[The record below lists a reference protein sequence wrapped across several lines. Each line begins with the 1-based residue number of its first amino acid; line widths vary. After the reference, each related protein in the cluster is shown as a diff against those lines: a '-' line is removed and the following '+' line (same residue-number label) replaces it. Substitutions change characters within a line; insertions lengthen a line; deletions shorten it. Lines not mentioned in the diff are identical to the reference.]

1 MKNLLILIKTEVKVL
16 QKKLFGTDGVRGVA
30 NHELKG
36 ELAFKLGRIGGY
48 YLSQKTD
55 NNRPVVIIG
64 KDTRLSGDMLE
75 AALMAGLTSVG
86 IDVYRLGII
95 PTPGVCYL
103 SREKE
108 VDGGIMISASHNP
121 TADNGIKF
129 FDKNGIKL
137 TDEAELEIERLFF
150 NDHSEELPYPID
162 KKIGLIE
169 EKYDWIDDYI
179 DYVKTSTENDL
190 TGLKIV
196 IDCANGAAYQ
206 ASPEIFK
213 SLGAEVIVI
222 NDHPNGEE
230 INVNCGSTAPELA
243 AQKVI
248 ETGADLGVAH
258 DGDADRVILV
268 DEKGEIVEGDNIMAV
283 AARDMIAENKLKNN
297 TVVTTKYS
305 NLGLKESL
313 AEVEAELVITKNGDR
328 YVLAEM
334 LKNDYK
340 LGGEKSGHIIFSDYN
355 TTGDGI
361 LTAVKIASIMK
372 KENKSLS
379 KLKSVMN
386 YWPQTLA
393 NVKVEKKDEWEK
405 NEKIRRKIEAA
416 EAEIGKQGRVF
427 VRASGTEPLIRVML
441 EGKNKALLN
450 KWENKLSTVIAEE
463 LNKTS

>member
-1 MKNLLILIKTEVKVL
+1 ME
-16 QKKLFGTDGVRGVA
+16 KKLFGTDGVRGVA

-48 YLSQKTD
+48 YLTRNSAQE
-55 NNRPVVIIG
+55 RPVVIIG

-95 PTPGVCYL
+95 PTPGVCFL
-103 SREKE
+103 SRSKE
-108 VDGGIMISASHNP
+108 VAGGVMISASHNP

-129 FDKNGIKL
+129 FDQNGIKL
-137 TDEAELEIERLFF
+137 SDQAELEIEELIF

-162 KKIGLIE
+162 NKIGLVE
-169 EKYDWIDDYI
+169 EKYNWIEEYI
-179 DYVKTSTENDL
+179 DFVIKSTDQKL
-190 TGLKIV
+190 DGLKVV

-206 ASPEIFK
+206 ASPAVFE

-222 NDHPNGEE
+222 NNHPNGAE

-243 AQKVI
+243 AKKVI
-248 ETGADLGVAH
+248 ETNADLGIAH
-258 DGDADRVILV
+258 DGDADRVILI
-268 DEKGEIVEGDNIMAV
+268 DEKGEVVEGDNIMAV
-283 AARDMIAENKLKNN
+283 AAREMIAEDKLNKE

-313 AEVEAELVITKNGDR
+313 AEVGANLVITKNGDR

-334 LKNDYK
+334 LKHNYK
-340 LGGEKSGHIIFSDYN
+340 LGGEKSGHIIFSEYN

-361 LTAVKIASIMK
+361 LTAVKIAAIIK
-372 KENKSLS
+372 KRGKSLS
-379 KLKSVMN
+379 QLKQVMS
-386 YWPQTLA
+386 YWPQLLA
-393 NVKVEKKDEWEK
+393 NIKVSQKEAWEQ
-405 NEKIRRKIEAA
+405 NAKIEAEIKAA
-416 EAEIGKQGRVF
+416 ESEIGTSGRVF

-441 EGKNKALLN
+441 EGKEEKILT
-450 KWENKLSTVIAEE
+450 KWESKLTQLISEE
-463 LNKTS
+463 LN

>member
-1 MKNLLILIKTEVKVL
+1 MKKR
-16 QKKLFGTDGVRGVA
+16 LFGTDGVRGVA

-48 YLSQKTD
+48 FLSKNSGQE
-55 NNRPVVIIG
+55 RPAVIIG

-103 SREKE
+103 SRTED
-108 VDGGIMISASHNP
+108 VVGGIMISASHNP

-137 TDEAELEIERLFF
+137 NDQDELEIEDLFF
-150 NDHSEELPYPID
+150 NNHSEELPYPID
-162 KKIGLIE
+162 DEIGLVD
-169 EKYDWIDDYI
+169 EKYDWIDKYI
-179 DYVKTSTENDL
+179 NFIIGSFEQNL
-190 TGLKIV
+190 EGLKIV

-206 ASPEIFK
+206 ASPAVFEA
-213 SLGAEVIVI
+213 LGAEIVVI
-222 NDHPNGEE
+222 NDHPNGEK

-243 AQKVI
+243 AKKVI
-248 ETGADLGVAH
+248 EVGADFGIAH
-258 DGDADRVILV
+258 DGDADRVILI

-283 AARDMIAENKLKNN
+283 AARDMIKENKLKNK

-313 AEVEAELVITKNGDR
+313 AEVDAELVITKNGDR

-340 LGGEKSGHIIFSDYN
+340 LGGEKSGHIIFSEYN

-361 LTAVKIASIMK
+361 LTAAKIAAIIK
-372 KENKSLS
+372 KENKPLS
-379 KLKSVMN
+379 ELKKVMS
-386 YWPQTLA
+386 YWPQILA
-393 NVKVEKKDEWEK
+393 NVEVTKKDGWGK
-405 NEKIRRKIEAA
+405 NDKVSAEIKEA
-416 EAEIGKQGRVF
+416 EAEITEAGRVF

-441 EGKNKALLN
+441 EGKDKKLLH
-450 KWENKLSTVIAEE
+450 KWEEKLTNVIKTE
-463 LNKTS
+463 LN

>member
-1 MKNLLILIKTEVKVL
+1 MK
-16 QKKLFGTDGVRGVA
+16 KKLFGTDGVRGVA

-48 YLSQKTD
+48 FLSRNSGQQ
-55 NNRPVVIIG
+55 RPIVIIG

-103 SREKE
+103 SRTKN
-108 VDGGIMISASHNP
+108 VVGGIMISASHNP

-129 FDKNGIKL
+129 FDQNGIKL
-137 TDEAELEIERLFF
+137 SDQDELEIEDLIF
-150 NDHSEELPYPID
+150 NNHSEELPYPID
-162 KKIGLIE
+162 NEIGLVD
-169 EKYDWIDDYI
+169 EKYDWIDEYI
-179 DYVKTSTENDL
+179 NFIIDSFEQNLK
-190 TGLKIV
+190 GLKVV

-206 ASPEIFK
+206 ASPYVFEA
-213 SLGAEVIVI
+213 LGAEIIVI

-243 AQKVI
+243 AEKVI
-248 ETGADLGVAH
+248 EVGADLGIAH
-258 DGDADRVILV
+258 DGDADRVILI

-283 AARDMIAENKLKNN
+283 AARAMIKENNLKNK

-313 AEVEAELVITKNGDR
+313 AEVGAELVITKNGDR

-340 LGGEKSGHIIFSDYN
+340 LGGEKSGHIIFSEYN

-361 LTAVKIASIMK
+361 LTAAKIASIIK
-372 KENKSLS
+372 KDNEPLS
-379 KLKSVMN
+379 ELKKVMS
-386 YWPQTLA
+386 YWPQILA
-393 NVKVEKKDEWEK
+393 NVEVTQKDGWEK
-405 NEKIRRKIEAA
+405 NNKVSTEIKAA
-416 EAEIGKQGRVF
+416 KSEIDGDGRVF

-441 EGKNKALLN
+441 EGKDKKLLQ
-450 KWENKLSTVIAEE
+450 KWEEKLTKVIKTE
-463 LNKTS
+463 LN

>member
-1 MKNLLILIKTEVKVL
+1 M

-48 YLSQKTD
+48 YLSEKSDQE
-55 NNRPVVIIG
+55 RPVVIIG

-103 SREKE
+103 SRKNE
-108 VDGGIMISASHNP
+108 VAGGIMISASHNP

-137 TDEAELEIERLFF
+137 TDQAELEIEELIF
-150 NDHSEELPYPID
+150 NDHSGELPYPID
-162 KKIGLIE
+162 NEIGLIE
-169 EKYDWIDDYI
+169 EKYDWIDNYI
-179 DYVKTSTENDL
+179 NFVIDSTEKQLDDL
-190 TGLKIV
+190 KVV

-206 ASPEIFK
+206 ASPEVFR

-222 NDHPNGEE
+222 NNHPNGEE
-230 INVNCGSTAPELA
+230 INVNCGSTAPQLA
-243 AQKVI
+243 AQKVV
-248 ETGADLGVAH
+248 ESGADLGVAH
-258 DGDADRVILV
+258 DGDADRVILI

-283 AARDMIAENKLKNN
+283 AARNMIAENKLNEK

-313 AEVEAELVITKNGDR
+313 DEVGANLVITKNGDR

-334 LKNDYK
+334 LKNNYK
-340 LGGEKSGHIIFSDYN
+340 LGGEKSGHIIFSEYN

-361 LTAVKIASIMK
+361 LTAVKIASIIK
-372 KENKSLS
+372 KENKALS
-379 KLKSVMN
+379 ELKSVMN

-393 NVKVEKKDEWEK
+393 NVRVERKEGWED
-405 NEKIRRKIEAA
+405 NQKIMSEIEAA
-416 EAEIGKQGRVF
+416 EAEIGKNGRVF

-441 EGKNKALLN
+441 EGKDEELLN
-450 KWENKLSTVIAEE
+450 KWEERLRETISAE
-463 LNKTS
+463 LN

>member
-1 MKNLLILIKTEVKVL
+1 VDNLEKR
-16 QKKLFGTDGVRGVA
+16 LFGTDGVRGVA

-48 YLSQKTD
+48 FLSQNSKVK
-55 NNRPVVIIG
+55 RPVVLIG

-103 SREKE
+103 SRIKN
-108 VDGGIMISASHNP
+108 VVGGIMISASHNP

-129 FDKNGIKL
+129 FDNNGIKL
-137 TDEAELEIERLFF
+137 TDEAELEIEKLIF

-162 KKIGLIE
+162 NEIGLVE
-169 EKYDWIDDYI
+169 EKYDWIDEYI
-179 DYVKTSTENDL
+179 NFIIDSAEHKLD
-190 TGLKIV
+190 GLKIV
-196 IDCANGAAYQ
+196 VDCANGAAYQ
-206 ASPEIFK
+206 ASPSVFK
-213 SLGAEVIVI
+213 ALGAEVYII
-222 NDHPNGEE
+222 NNHPNGEE

-243 AQKVI
+243 AEKVI
-248 ETGADLGVAH
+248 EMGADLGVAH
-258 DGDADRVILV
+258 DGDADRVILI
-268 DEKGEIVEGDNIMAV
+268 DEKGEIIEGDNIMAV
-283 AARDMIAENKLKNN
+283 AARAMIEENKLNKK

-313 AEVEAELVITKNGDR
+313 AEVDADLVITRNGDR

-340 LGGEKSGHIIFSDYN
+340 LGGEKSGHIIFSEYN

-361 LTAVKIASIMK
+361 LTAVKIASIIK
-372 KENKSLS
+372 KKNKSLS
-379 KLKSVMN
+379 ELKKVMS
-386 YWPQTLA
+386 YWPQILV
-393 NVKVEKKDEWEK
+393 NIEVNQKEGWEK
-405 NEKIRRKIEAA
+405 NSKISSEIEAA
-416 EAEIGKQGRVF
+416 ETEISKSGRVF

-441 EGKNKALLN
+441 EGKDKELLD
-450 KWENKLSTVIAEE
+450 KWENKLTEIISSE
-463 LNKTS
+463 LN

>member
-1 MKNLLILIKTEVKVL
+1 LK
-16 QKKLFGTDGVRGVA
+16 KKLFGTDGVRGVA
-30 NHELKG
+30 NLELKG

-48 YLSQKTD
+48 YLTKDSEQK
-55 NNRPVVIIG
+55 RPVVIIG

-75 AALMAGLTSVG
+75 AALMAGLTSIG

-103 SREKE
+103 SRVKE
-108 VDGGIMISASHNP
+108 VAGGIMISASHNP

-129 FDKNGIKL
+129 FDQDGVKL
-137 TDEAELEIERLFF
+137 SDQAELKIEELIF

-162 KKIGLIE
+162 NEIGLIE
-169 EKYDWIDDYI
+169 EKYEWIEEYKNFVI
-179 DYVKTSTENDL
+179 NSTEQKL
-190 TGLKIV
+190 SGLKVV

-206 ASPEIFK
+206 ASPAVFE
-213 SLGAEVIVI
+213 SLGAEVVVI

-243 AQKVI
+243 AEKVI
-248 ETGADLGVAH
+248 ETGADMGIAH
-258 DGDADRVILV
+258 DGDADRVILI

-283 AARDMIAENKLKNN
+283 AAREMLAEDKLNKK

-313 AEVEAELVITKNGDR
+313 AEVDAELVVTKNGDR

-334 LKNDYK
+334 IKNNYK
-340 LGGEKSGHIIFSDYN
+340 LGGEKSGHIIFSEYN

-361 LTAVKIASIMK
+361 LTAVKIASIIK
-372 KENKSLS
+372 KRGKSLS
-379 KLKSVMN
+379 ELKKVMT
-386 YWPQTLA
+386 YWPQVLA
-393 NVKVEKKDEWEK
+393 NVAVGQKEGWEQNSRIK
-405 NEKIRRKIEAA
+405 AEIEAA
-416 EAEIGKQGRVF
+416 ENEIGNSGRVF

-441 EGKNKALLN
+441 EGKEQELLN
-450 KWENKLSTVIAEE
+450 KWERKLTELISEE
-463 LNKTS
+463 LN

>member
-1 MKNLLILIKTEVKVL
+1 M

-48 YLSQKTD
+48 HLIKNSKQK
-55 NNRPVVIIG
+55 RPVVVIG

-103 SREKE
+103 SRTKA
-108 VDGGIMISASHNP
+108 VAGGIMISASHNP

-129 FDKNGIKL
+129 FDKAGIKL
-137 TDEAELEIERLFF
+137 SDTAELEIEKLIFD
-150 NDHSEELPYPID
+150 NHSEELPYPID
-162 KKIGLIE
+162 KEIGLIE
-169 EKYDWIDDYI
+169 EKYNWIDEYI
-179 DYVKTSTENDL
+179 NFVIKSSEQKL
-190 TGLKIV
+190 KGLKVV

-206 ASPEIFK
+206 ASPAVFK
-213 SLGAEVIVI
+213 ALGAEVVVI
-222 NDHPNGEE
+222 NNHPNGEE
-230 INVNCGSTAPELA
+230 INVNCGSTAPQLA
-243 AQKVI
+243 AKKVV
-248 ETGADLGVAH
+248 ESGADLGIAH

-268 DEKGEIVEGDNIMAV
+268 DEKGQIVEGDNIMAV
-283 AARDMIAENKLKNN
+283 VARDMISENKLNKK

-313 AEVEAELVITKNGDR
+313 AEVGAELIITKNGDR

-340 LGGEKSGHIIFSDYN
+340 LGGEKSGHIIFSQYN

-361 LTAVKIASIMK
+361 LTAVKIASIIK
-372 KENKSLS
+372 KRKKSLS
-379 KLKSVMN
+379 ELKKVMT

-393 NVKVEKKDEWEK
+393 NVKVQAKEKWEQNK
-405 NEKIRRKIEAA
+405 KIANKIKAA
-416 EAEIGKQGRVF
+416 KKEIGAEGRVF

-441 EGKNKALLN
+441 ESKDKDLLQ
-450 KWENKLSTVIAEE
+450 KWENELTQIINLE
-463 LNKTS
+463 LN

>member
-1 MKNLLILIKTEVKVL
+1 ME
-16 QKKLFGTDGVRGVA
+16 KKLFGTDGVRGVA

-48 YLSQKTD
+48 YLSKNSDQ
-55 NNRPVVIIG
+55 NRPVVVIG

-103 SREKE
+103 SRTKE
-108 VDGGIMISASHNP
+108 VAGGIMISASHNP

-129 FDKNGIKL
+129 FDQKGVKL
-137 TDEAELEIERLFF
+137 TDQAELEIEELIF

-162 KKIGLIE
+162 KEIGLVE
-169 EKYDWIDDYI
+169 EKYDWIEEYI
-179 DYVKTSTENDL
+179 DFVINSSEQKLD
-190 TGLKIV
+190 GLKVV
-196 IDCANGAAYQ
+196 IDCANGAAYH
-206 ASPEIFK
+206 ASPDIFE
-213 SLGAEVIVI
+213 SLGAEVVVI
-222 NDHPNGEE
+222 NNHPNGEE

-243 AQKVI
+243 AEKVI

-258 DGDADRVILV
+258 DGDADRVILI

-283 AARDMIAENKLKNN
+283 AAREMIAEDKLNKK

-313 AEVEAELVITKNGDR
+313 AEVGVELVITKNGDR

-334 LKNDYK
+334 LKNNYK

-361 LTAVKIASIMK
+361 LTAVKIASIIKNRRKALSELK
-372 KENKSLS
+372 K
-379 KLKSVMN
+379 VMS
-386 YWPQTLA
+386 YWPQILA
-393 NVKVEKKDEWEK
+393 NVKVTAKEGWKQ
-405 NEKIRRKIEAA
+405 NSKIN
-416 EAEIGKQGRVF
+416 AEIRAAASEIGDEGRVF

-441 EGKNKALLN
+441 EGKDQKLLR
-450 KWENKLSTVIAEE
+450 KWEANLTEIIREE
-463 LNKTS
+463 LN

>member
-1 MKNLLILIKTEVKVL
+1 M

-48 YLSQKTD
+48 YLSKNSSQK
-55 NNRPVVIIG
+55 RPVVVIG

-103 SREKE
+103 SRTKE
-108 VDGGIMISASHNP
+108 VVGGIMISASHNP

-129 FDKNGIKL
+129 FDRNGIKL
-137 TDEAELEIERLFF
+137 TDQAELEIEELIF

-162 KKIGLIE
+162 NEIGLVE
-169 EKYDWIDDYI
+169 EKYNWINEYI
-179 DYVKTSTENDL
+179 NFVIDSSEEDL
-190 TGLKIV
+190 SGLKVV

-206 ASPEIFK
+206 ASPAVFE
-213 SLGAEVIVI
+213 SLGAEAVVI
-222 NDHPNGEE
+222 NNHPNGEE

-243 AQKVI
+243 AEKVI

-258 DGDADRVILV
+258 DGDADRVILI

-283 AARDMIAENKLKNN
+283 AARDMIAEDKLNKK

-313 AEVEAELVITKNGDR
+313 AEIGAELVITKNGDR

-334 LKNDYK
+334 LKNNYK
-340 LGGEKSGHIIFSDYN
+340 LGGEKSGHIIFSEYN

-361 LTAVKIASIMK
+361 LTAVKIASIIK
-372 KENKSLS
+372 KREKSLS
-379 KLKSVMN
+379 ELKKVMS
-386 YWPQTLA
+386 YWPQLLA
-393 NVKVEKKDEWEK
+393 NVKITRKEGW
-405 NEKIRRKIEAA
+405 NQNSKITSEIEAA
-416 EAEIGKQGRVF
+416 ENEIGAEGRVF

-441 EGKNKALLN
+441 EGKDQKLLR
-450 KWENKLSTVIAEE
+450 KWETKLTEVISEE
-463 LNKTS
+463 LN